1 MKRISEKK
9 MITWS
14 IQQNYKCQFQLF
26 PKLKTTKSLK
36 LLLVDIKVNSSILL
50 RLEIAG
56 IAQNKQKCLIFIVVL
71 RVRVENQISRIS
83 QVLRGQLIYMK

>member
-1 MKRISEKK
+1 MSVPIIS
-9 MITWS
+9 
-14 IQQNYKCQFQLF
+14 
-26 PKLKTTKSLK
+26 KLKTTKSLK